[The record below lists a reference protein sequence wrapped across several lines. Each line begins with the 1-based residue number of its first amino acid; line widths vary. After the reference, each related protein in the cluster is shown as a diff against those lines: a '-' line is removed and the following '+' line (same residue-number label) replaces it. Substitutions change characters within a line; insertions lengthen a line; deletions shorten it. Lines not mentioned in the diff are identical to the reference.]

1 MTLVSR
7 GPLGVNAPAR
17 RAVVRWTLRMFRRE
31 WRQQLLVLSLITLA
45 VALSVAGAAAG
56 YNAAPLRAGEFGT
69 ADLLV
74 ELDGSDPEAMD
85 ADIAAI
91 EGWFG
96 TVDTIGRR
104 DMAVPGSVERVEL
117 RAQDP
122 DGPYSGPMLGLR
134 EGRYPAGGGE
144 VALTDAVAADLG
156 ADVGAHIT
164 LGDTAWTVVGVV
176 ENPSNLGDEFA
187 LIQPSAGPPPQSV
200 TMLLRPQGDVPPS
213 FWDLA
218 TAGRFAD
225 RGQTES
231 GAAAA
236 GVLAVASVAMVLVC
250 LVAAAG
256 FVVIAQRRLQQLGML
271 AAVGATERHLRGAMV
286 ANGVVV
292 GAAAAAAGT
301 LAGLAA
307 WAVVAPRFE
316 SVVDH
321 RIDRFALPWWLV
333 AAGSLLAVTTATAAA
348 WWPSRALSRIPVT
361 EALSGRP
368 PRPTPAHRS
377 AVLAGIVLAVGL
389 TCLAIG
395 IDVPDDR
402 SNALLVI
409 VGVVA
414 VPVALLL
421 VSPLA
426 VRAPARW
433 ARRLPFAARLA
444 VRDLARY
451 QARSG
456 AALAAISLA
465 LGIPVAIII
474 AATAAEHRPD
484 EGNLSDRQALVR
496 IRDGGTDVALAPER
510 TADEIRRLDA
520 QVARMA
526 AAADDAAVFPLDMA
540 VDPEAGGPYRFEG
553 QEGGRWAV
561 SLDYPVG
568 EDTYRVGVAYVATPA
583 LLEHYGIAPDAVDP
597 STDVFTARSGEF
609 LLSSGGERSRPQV
622 ATNVERLDIPA
633 YSEAPITLITQEA
646 MRRHGWEPLRAGWL
660 VEGAQR
666 LTGAQR
672 AELRDIAAGAG
683 LTIETRQD
691 ERQLPILRSAATVV
705 GILLALGI
713 VAMTVG
719 LVRSEA
725 TGDLRT
731 LAATGAPSGTR
742 RTITAATTGTLAL
755 LGAALGTAGAYAAL
769 AAGYRTDIG
778 ALARVPVPQLLA
790 IGVGLPLVA
799 GLAGWLLAGR
809 EPPTVARRP
818 IE

>member
-1 MTLVSR
+1 MTVASLTR
-7 GPLGVNAPAR
+7 RPVNTAAR
-17 RAVVRWTLRMFRRE
+17 RVVVRWTLRMFRRE
-31 WRQQLLVLSLITLA
+31 WRQQLLVLVLITLA

-56 YNAAPLRAGEFGT
+56 YHAAPLRAGEFGT

-74 ELDGSDPEAMD
+74 ELDGSDPEAMHSD
-85 ADIAAI
+85 VAEVEAQ
-91 EGWFG
+91 FG
-96 TVDTIGRR
+96 TVDTIARR
-104 DMAVPGSVERVEL
+104 DVAVPGSAERVEL

-122 DGPYSGPMLGLR
+122 EGPYSGPMLGLR
-134 EGRYPAGGGE
+134 EGRYPAGAGE
-144 VALTDAVAADLG
+144 VALTDSVAADLG

-164 LGDTAWTVVGVV
+164 LGGTAWTVVGVV
-176 ENPSNLGDEFA
+176 ENPSDLGDEFA
-187 LIQPSAGPPPQSV
+187 LIHPSAGPPPQSV
-200 TMLLRPQGDVPPS
+200 TLLVRPHGDVPPS

-218 TAGRFAD
+218 TATRFAS

-231 GAAAA
+231 GTAAAA
-236 GVLAVASVAMVLVC
+236 ALAVAGVAMVLVC

-256 FVVIAQRRLQQLGML
+256 FVVIAHRRLQQLGML
-271 AAVGATERHLRGAMV
+271 AAVGATERHLRIAMV

-292 GAAAAAAGT
+292 GVTAAAAGT
-301 LAGLAA
+301 VAGLAA
-307 WAVVAPRFE
+307 WAVAAPRLE

-333 AAGSLLAVTTATAAA
+333 AAGSLLAITTASAAA
-348 WWPSRALSRIPVT
+348 WWPSRAVSRIPVT

-368 PRPTPAHRS
+368 PRPTPARRS
-377 AVLAGIVLAVGL
+377 ALLAGVVLAVGL
-389 TCLAIG
+389 TCLAMG
-395 IDVPDDR
+395 IDVPHDR

-465 LGIPVAIII
+465 LGIPVAVVI
-474 AATAAEHRPD
+474 AAAAAERPAD
-484 EGNLSDRQALVR
+484 EGNLSDRQALVS
-496 IRDGGTDVALAPER
+496 IRGGPTDVALVPER

-520 QVARMA
+520 RVERMA
-526 AAADDAAVFPLDMA
+526 AAAGNAEAFPLDMA
-540 VDPEAGGPYRFEG
+540 VDPEAGGPDQFEG
-553 QEGGRWAV
+553 EEGGRWAV
-561 SLDYPVG
+561 SLDFPVN
-568 EDTYRVGVAYVATPA
+568 EDTLRVGVAYVATPE
-583 LLEHYGIAPDAVDP
+583 LLEHYGIDPGAVDP
-597 STDVFTARSGEF
+597 STDFFTARSGE
-609 LLSSGGERSRPQV
+609 LLVSTGVERSRPQL
-622 ATNVERLDIPA
+622 AGNVERLDVPA
-633 YSEAPITLITQEA
+633 YSSAPITLITQEA
-646 MRRHGWEPLRAGWL
+646 MRRHGWEPMRAGWL
-660 VEGAQR
+660 VEGSQP
-666 LTGAQR
+666 LTAAQR
-672 AELRDIAAGAG
+672 ADLRHIAAEAG
-683 LTIETRQD
+683 LTVETRHD
-691 ERQLPILRSAATVV
+691 ERQLPVLRSGATVV
-705 GILLALGI
+705 GILLALAI

-725 TGDLRT
+725 AGDLRT
-731 LAATGAPSGTR
+731 LAATGAPSGAR
-742 RTITAATTGTLAL
+742 RTITAATTCTLAL
-755 LGAALGTAGAYAAL
+755 LGAALGTAGAYAGL

-809 EPPTVARRP
+809 EPPAVARSP
-818 IE
+818 IQ